1 MQKILMYTIIIHNF
15 VILAQTPSRDILL
28 VNVKSASIKIT
39 MMLCKFGRTVIK
51 SEREVLSKALATYKY
66 QLNIP
71 RRLI

>member
-1 MQKILMYTIIIHNF
+1 MYTIIIHNF

-28 VNVKSASIKIT
+28 VNVKSAIKIA

-51 SEREVLSKALATYKY
+51 REREVLSKALATYKY
-66 QLNIP
+66 QLSIP